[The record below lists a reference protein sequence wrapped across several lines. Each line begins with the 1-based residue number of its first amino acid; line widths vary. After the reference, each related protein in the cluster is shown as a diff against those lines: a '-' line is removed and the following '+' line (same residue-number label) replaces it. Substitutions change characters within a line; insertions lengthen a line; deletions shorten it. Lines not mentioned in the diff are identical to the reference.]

1 MTVEEIRM
9 AFAKNLKSLM
19 DSHQYNQEDIARI
32 CGTSRQIVSEW
43 LNGRKYP
50 RMDKVQAILDHF
62 GIPLNALIGDGKT
75 DAPYYLNPETVRIA
89 QELHDNPQFRV
100 MFDATKDLD
109 PESVQKIIDFIKY
122 QRHLEGYDE

>member
-19 DSHQYNQEDIARI
+19 DSHHYNQEDIARV

-43 LNGRKYP
+43 LNGKKYP

-62 GIPLNALIGDGKT
+62 GIPLSTLISDGKSDT
-75 DAPYYLNPETVRIA
+75 YYLNPETIKLA
-89 QELHDNPQFRV
+89 QMLHDNPQYRV

-122 QRHLEGYDE
+122 QRHLEGYSD

>member
-19 DSHQYNQEDIARI
+19 DFHHYNQEDIARV

-43 LNGRKYP
+43 LNGKKYP

-62 GIPLNALIGDGKT
+62 GIPLSALIGDGKSNT
-75 DAPYYLNPETVRIA
+75 YYLNPETIKLA
-89 QELHDNPQFRV
+89 QMLHDNPQYRV

-122 QRHLEGYDE
+122 QRHLEGYSD

>member
-19 DSHQYNQEDIARI
+19 DSHHYNQEDIARV

-43 LNGRKYP
+43 LNGKKYP

-62 GIPLNALIGDGKT
+62 GIPLSALISDGKSDT
-75 DAPYYLNPETVRIA
+75 YYLNQETIKLA
-89 QELHDNPQFRV
+89 QMLHNNPQYRV

-122 QRHLEGYDE
+122 QRHLEGYSD

>member
-19 DSHQYNQEDIARI
+19 DSHHYNQEDIARV

-43 LNGRKYP
+43 LNGKKYP

-62 GIPLNALIGDGKT
+62 GIPLSVLISDGKSDT
-75 DAPYYLNPETVRIA
+75 YYLNPETVRLA

-100 MFDATKDLD
+100 MFDATRDLD

-122 QRHLEGYDE
+122 QRHLEGYSD

>member
-19 DSHQYNQEDIARI
+19 ESHHYNQEDIARI

-43 LNGRKYP
+43 INGKKYP

-62 GIPLNALIGDGKT
+62 SIPLSALISDGKNSVSQ
-75 DAPYYLNPETVRIA
+75 YYLDPETAQLA
-89 QELHDNPQFRV
+89 QELKDNPEYRALL
-100 MFDATKDLD
+100 DATRGLK
-109 PESVQKIIDFIKY
+109 PESVKEIMAFIKF
-122 QRHLEGYDE
+122 QRAKEKGL